1 MVDQERF
8 AFDELAKGL
17 AGGTVSRR
25 KVLRLLGAAFVGTTL
40 ASVPGMAW
48 AAKTPRP
55 PKPDGRCSQNKPCP
69 AGQGC
74 CNRTCV
80 DLQSDPNNCG
90 SCGNSCPEGVPC
102 TNGGCVVC
110 GPNQVCCGVGFCR
123 EDEGPVPNACC
134 DSPDGSCVAA
144 TCQCP

>member
-110 GPNQVCCGVGFCR
+110 VQPEFPDNCNGECVDLQSDPNNC
-123 EDEGPVPNACC
+123 
-134 DSPDGSCVAA
+134 GSCGHS
-144 TCQCP
+144 CSSGEFC